1 MICILPSYLN
11 IHMLVE
17 ESRGNHS
24 LDIRYERDIEMKG
37 FSCLRNL
44 LVEIRRSDSEVRS
57 DRKEGFN

>member
-24 LDIRYERDIEMKG
+24 LDRRYERDIEMKG